1 MDETLLEI
9 PGVSVLR
16 VAGTDAEG
24 TPLVEAEGG
33 GGTTPALAV
42 WMRDEPD
49 WQCCR
54 GLRVVVAIPDGDG
67 SSPVILGLLDPPPD
81 PVDRVESRGAAA
93 GKKERKKER
102 RMHIESEEELVIE
115 CGKAKIT
122 LRADGRIE
130 IRGGHLVSRSSGPNK
145 IKGATVHIN

>member
-1 MDETLLEI
+1 MDDTLLQI

-24 TPLVEAEGG
+24 TPLVVGEEDGG
-33 GGTTPALAV
+33 GAPALAV

-49 WQCCR
+49 WRLCR
-54 GLRVVVAIPDGDG
+54 GLRVVVAVPDAEG
-67 SSPVILGLLDPPPD
+67 SAPIILGLLDPPPEPER
-81 PVDRVESRGAAA
+81 PVEPRSGSA
-93 GKKERKKER
+93 GKKEKRIR
-102 RMHIESEEELVIE
+102 IESEEELVIE
-115 CGKAKIT
+115 CGKSKIA

-145 IKGATVHIN
+145 IKGATIHIN